1 MDSETNSQTAS
12 QMTEEKAQSLLVEYA
27 EGSLPSDLHQAVEEQ
42 LQRSEELQAEY
53 EAITNLQSMAINW
66 HEEQPPAWKIPE
78 IEHTN
83 PMTEWLDGFR
93 NWFPTFASATA
104 LVLVSVMYFDDS
116 AESGQLP
123 QSQVAS
129 GAYESLPE
137 LPQAQQAAFVDS
149 VLETSREQRQE
160 EFSALLEYITAEMNR
175 RSIETEES
183 MRFILSSQIEGQKEL
198 DQLYQQIER
207 LALENKRENA
217 AKPGEDALPEG
228 L

>member
-1 MDSETNSQTAS
+1 MDCKEAH
-12 QMTEEKAQSLLVEYA
+12 SLLVEYA
-27 EGSLPSDLHQAVEEQ
+27 EGTLPADLHQAVEE
-42 LQRSEELQAEY
+42 ELHRCADCQAEY
-53 EAITNLQSMAINW
+53 ETITSLQSMAINW
-66 HEEQPPAWKIPE
+66 HDEQPAAWKIPE
-78 IEHTN
+78 IEQSNSVTD
-83 PMTEWLDGFR
+83 WLDGFR

-104 LVLVSVMYFDDS
+104 LVLVSVMYFGDDS
-116 AESGQLP
+116 TSGELP

-129 GAYESLPE
+129 GGYDTLPE

-207 LALENKRENA
+207 LAQENA
-217 AKPGEDALPEG
+217 DNQSAANAPEG

>member
-1 MDSETNSQTAS
+1 MASEINFK
-12 QMTEEKAQSLLVEYA
+12 EAQALLVEYA
-27 EGSLPSDLHQAVEEQ
+27 EGTLPADVRLAVEEH
-42 LQRSEELQAEY
+42 LQNSAELQADY
-53 EAITNLQSMAINW
+53 ESITSLQSMAINW
-66 HEEQPPAWKIPE
+66 HDEQPPAWQIPE
-78 IEHTN
+78 IDQPN
-83 PMTEWLDGFR
+83 PITEWLDGFR

-104 LVLVSVMYFDDS
+104 LVLVSVMYLDDS
-116 AESGQLP
+116 AETGQLP
-123 QSQVAS
+123 QNLTSS
-129 GAYESLPE
+129 GTYESLPQ

-207 LALENKRENA
+207 LAQENAEKNA
-217 AKPGEDALPEG
+217 AKQGEYASPEG

>member
-1 MDSETNSQTAS
+1 MLCEEANSQ
-12 QMTEEKAQSLLVEYA
+12 LVDYA
-27 EGSLPSDLHQAVEEQ
+27 EGALSASAHEAVETHLHGCATCQ
-42 LQRSEELQAEY
+42 SDY
-53 EAITNLQSMAINW
+53 SAITSLQSMAINW
-66 HEEQPPAWKIPE
+66 HDEQPPAWKIPE
-78 IEHTN
+78 IER
-83 PMTEWLDGFR
+83 PASEWMDEWLDGFR

-116 AESGQLP
+116 GQDSAQLP
-123 QSQVAS
+123 HNQVAT
-129 GAYESLPE
+129 GYEALPE

-207 LALENKRENA
+207 LAQENTTNNGASTTGASA
-217 AKPGEDALPEG
+217 APEG

>member
-1 MDSETNSQTAS
+1 MLCEEANSQ
-12 QMTEEKAQSLLVEYA
+12 LVEYA
-27 EGSLPSDLHQAVEEQ
+27 EGALTATVHQAVEDHLHGCEPCQ
-42 LQRSEELQAEY
+42 SDSS
-53 EAITNLQSMAINW
+53 AITSLQSMAINW
-66 HEEQPPAWKIPE
+66 HDEQPPAWQLPE
-78 IEHTN
+78 IDHTN
-83 PMTEWLDGFR
+83 PITEWLDGFR

-104 LVLVSVMYFDDS
+104 LVLVSVMYF
-116 AESGQLP
+116 AESGETTQLP
-123 QSQVAS
+123 QNQVAS
-129 GAYESLPE
+129 GYDTLPE

-207 LALENKRENA
+207 LAQENA
-217 AKPGEDALPEG
+217 AKQSEGAAPEG

>member
-1 MDSETNSQTAS
+1 MDSEMNSK
-12 QMTEEKAQSLLVEYA
+12 EAQSLLVEYA
-27 EGSLPSDLHQAVEEQ
+27 EGTLPADKHRAVEEHLQ
-42 LQRSEELQAEY
+42 LSGELQAEY
-53 EAITNLQSMAINW
+53 EAITSLQSMAINW
-66 HEEQPPAWKIPE
+66 HDEQPPAWKIPE
-78 IEHTN
+78 IDQTN
-83 PMTEWLDGFR
+83 PITDWLDSFR

-104 LVLVSVMYFDDS
+104 LVLVSVMYFN
-116 AESGQLP
+116 ESTETGQLP
-123 QSQVAS
+123 QNQMAS
-129 GAYESLPE
+129 GNYDSLPE

-207 LALENKRENA
+207 LAQDTA
-217 AKPGEDALPEG
+217 ANQGESATPEG

>member
-1 MDSETNSQTAS
+1 MNSEMNSK
-12 QMTEEKAQSLLVEYA
+12 EAQSLLVEYA
-27 EGSLPSDLHQAVEEQ
+27 EGTLSADDHRAVEEH

-53 EAITNLQSMAINW
+53 EAITSLQSMAINW
-66 HEEQPPAWKIPE
+66 HDEQPPAWKIPE
-78 IEHTN
+78 IEQNN
-83 PMTEWLDGFR
+83 PIGDWLDSFR

-104 LVLVSVMYFDDS
+104 LVLVSVMYFDES
-116 AESGQLP
+116 AETGQLP
-123 QSQVAS
+123 QNQMAS
-129 GAYESLPE
+129 GTYDSLPE

-207 LALENKRENA
+207 LAQEPA
-217 AKPGEDALPEG
+217 AKQGEDAASEG